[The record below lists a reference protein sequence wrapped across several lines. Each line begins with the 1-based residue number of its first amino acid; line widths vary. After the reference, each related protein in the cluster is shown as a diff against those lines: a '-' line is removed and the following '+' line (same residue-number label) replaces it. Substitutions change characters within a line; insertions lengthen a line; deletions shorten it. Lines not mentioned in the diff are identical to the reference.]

1 MAKSNYKLIVWLMER
16 FSLDKR
22 NKIQKKIIKK
32 ISQIN
37 KLQEEVYWLARE
49 RDELKKD

>member
-1 MAKSNYKLIVWLMER
+1 MEKSNYKLIAWLMER
-16 FSLDKR
+16 FSPDKR